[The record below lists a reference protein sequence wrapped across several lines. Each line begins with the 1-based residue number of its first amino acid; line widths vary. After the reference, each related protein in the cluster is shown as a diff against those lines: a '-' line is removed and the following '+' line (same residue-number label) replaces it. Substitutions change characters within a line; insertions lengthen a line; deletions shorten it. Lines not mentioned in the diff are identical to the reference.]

1 MDYQQKEQQNLIMQN
16 KIIFYF
22 IIYSFLGWCLESV
35 YKTIIFKKPTNS
47 GFLYG
52 SFCPMY
58 GIGAVMMIV
67 LSKLSDNIIIIF
79 LLSFVLFSVWEYIV
93 AVILEKCFK
102 TKYWDYSE
110 LKFNIKGRICLK
122 NSFYW
127 GLLGVILI
135 YAIQPIVERLTNLI
149 SEQILLYISILLCII
164 ISLDTIIT
172 ITKLIV
178 IDKKIKQIF
187 EIGEAIKEK
196 LAELKESTHLEKKYK
211 ESIQNIV
218 EELKEKQNL
227 LKFKIYKRIIRL
239 KKSFPEMKSDNI
251 TKFMMQKISL
261 EDIKNKISEYRTK
274 KR

>member
-149 SEQILLYISILLCII
+149 SEQILLYINVLLCII

-196 LAELKESTHLEKKYK
+196 LAELKESTHLEKNYK

-261 EDIKNKISEYRTK
+261 EDIKNKISEYKTK
-274 KR
+274 KH

>member
-52 SFCPMY
+52 PFCPMY

-196 LAELKESTHLEKKYK
+196 
-211 ESIQNIV
+211 
-218 EELKEKQNL
+218 
-227 LKFKIYKRIIRL
+227 
-239 KKSFPEMKSDNI
+239 
-251 TKFMMQKISL
+251 
-261 EDIKNKISEYRTK
+261 
-274 KR
+274 